1 MLPLPVQD
9 GKRLGRGKGY
19 YDSYLQQIKDKG
31 LTTRTI
37 GELAT
42 AGAHWSFTCGQ
53 CWFMFHM
60 SSPCLPGPD
69 V

>member
-1 MLPLPVQD
+1 MVPLPVQD

-42 AGAHWSFTCGQ
+42 VAACAGAHVPTAGSCLY
-53 CWFMFHM
+53 M